1 MSRERRTIPP
11 VRHGKSDRNRD
22 CPLAPP
28 SHATVQ
34 SRTLHRVCLIVGGV
48 DQLAAR
54 LHVEPADVRRW
65 MTGEA
70 PTPERIFEACVEILL
85 LYAADKGAAN

>member
-1 MSRERRTIPP
+1 MSRERRTIP
-11 VRHGKSDRNRD
+11 VRHGEGDRGPD

-54 LHVEPADVRRW
+54 LGVSPAEARAW
-65 MTGEA
+65 MSGSA
-70 PTPERIFEACVEILL
+70 PTPEKIFEACVEILL